1 MVAGLWG
8 LLVIAGSA
16 MAQEPLNDAEL
27 SRHLTVVRTQ
37 IADVTIDPIRR
48 EQMALD
54 MAATLDR
61 AAQAVTDPEVRR
73 HRWALAIDLLDRFS
87 RENPELPLARQLRFQ
102 AAVLPLGPGP
112 DLAPCHAGRAGRGPV
127 SRAGDRP
134 VRRRDRAIACGV
146 DPRRSHDPGREPA
159 VPPGTG
165 PGRSSRPRAGRLRR
179 APHARGGG
187 ADLAPTGGD
196 RGRAGRLLASA
207 PGRPRAPG
215 GGTGRGRQGARRGG
229 HGQARAPRARPIRCR
244 DPAPDRPGSV
254 RRGDPGGR
262 SLAPGWTDEGAVEGP
277 HPPGRARPSAGGSR
291 PVAHRV
297 GPLPGRPGTAG
308 RSAAGVEAGAAG
320 AGPGRDRARRAATAG
335 GLGHDGG
342 SLPGRG

>member
-102 AAVLPLGPGP
+102 AAVLRWAQAQTWLHATLVEPGE
-112 DLAPCHAGRAGRGPV
+112 APFRE
-127 SRAGDRP
+127 
-134 VRRRDRAIACGV
+134 RAIALFDDAIERLRAVSTLG
-146 DPRRSHDPGREPA
+146 DRTTLGENLRFRLAQALADRAGLEPADSAERRTREAEARTLLQPAATEVGLAGYWHLLQADLARRAGEPA
-159 VPPGTG
+159 V
-165 PGRSSRPRAGRLRR
+165 
-179 APHARGGG
+179 
-187 ADLAPTGGD
+187 
-196 RGRAGRLLASA
+196 
-207 PGRPRAPG
+207 
-215 GGTGRGRQGARRGG
+215 
-229 HGQARAPRARPIRCR
+229 
-244 DPAPDRPGSV
+244 
-254 RRGDPGGR
+254 
-262 SLAPGWTDEGAVEGP
+262 
-277 HPPGRARPSAGGSR
+277 
-291 PVAHRV
+291 
-297 GPLPGRPGTAG
+297 
-308 RSAAGVEAGAAG
+308 AAKELDA
-320 AGPGRDRARRAATAG
+320 AATAKPAPPSAT
-335 GLGHDGG
+335 DSMSRSRSG
-342 SLPGRG
+342 SARVSSARRSRRSIARTWMDR